1 MAKAAQSE
9 DLKAAFEKHETETEE
24 HVARLEKVFEEIDE
38 APRGKTCDAIM
49 GIIEG
54 APALDAGLLAAA
66 QAVEHYEIARYGTL
80 KTWAAELGLNQTA
93 NLLDATLA
101 EEKKT
106 DEALTE
112 LAQSEVN
119 QHAQAA

>member
-1 MAKAAQSE
+1 MLDCLGGCE
-9 DLKAAFEKHETETEE
+9 ET
-24 HVARLEKVFEEIDE
+24 
-38 APRGKTCDAIM
+38 
-49 GIIEG
+49 
-54 APALDAGLLAAA
+54 
-66 QAVEHYEIARYGTL
+66 
-80 KTWAAELGLNQTA
+80 
-93 NLLDATLA
+93 LLDATLA